1 MHVHEDITQPVS
13 TLSIFQQIHA
23 QTLNCSQAEDI
34 KTEGRVCKQTHTD
47 RQRHRHAQTHTDT
60 QTKTQTKTQTDTDLD
75 TDTDTT
81 TDKDTHVDG
90 GDAVA
95 RPYVRLVLEALSY
108 YCLRL

>member
-1 MHVHEDITQPVS
+1 MHVHEDNTQPVS

-47 RQRHRHAQTHTDT
+47 RLRHRHAQTHTDT
-60 QTKTQTKTQTDTDLD
+60 QTKTQTDTDLD
-75 TDTDTT
+75 TATDTT
-81 TDKDTHVDG
+81 TDKDTHVDA

-108 YCLRL
+108 YCMRL